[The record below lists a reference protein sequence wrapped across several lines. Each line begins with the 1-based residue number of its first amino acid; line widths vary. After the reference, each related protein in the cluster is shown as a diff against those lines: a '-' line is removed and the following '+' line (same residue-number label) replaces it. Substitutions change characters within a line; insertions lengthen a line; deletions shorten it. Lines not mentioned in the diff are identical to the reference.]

1 LDGRVSGREPAAV
14 KRVNLALQGG
24 GSHGAYTWG
33 ALDALLEDQRI
44 EIAGVS
50 GASAGA
56 MNAVVLA
63 AGLQVGGRDGA
74 RKNLAKFWLAVS
86 QEGVLA
92 TSVRPLFDAWVGAW
106 KAFFLPPG
114 WLDALSQAS
123 SPYSFN
129 PLNMDPLGSYL
140 AHVVD
145 FEQLRAGSSPKL
157 FVAATNVRTGQ
168 GEVFRR
174 DVLTQH
180 HVLAS
185 ACLPHLFQSVLID
198 GVPYWDGGYS
208 GNPPLWP
215 LFFETDCND
224 CVIIQI
230 NPIERDETPK
240 SAQEIGNRIDEITY
254 NAGLLAELRAADF
267 VKRLIDEGA
276 LTGPNYRRELLH
288 RIGGDGKLETF
299 GAETKL
305 DSSWTFLTMLRDL
318 GRDSAEQ
325 WLKANFDAIG
335 ETSTLDVAATLR
347 KPDSPPAAVP

>member
-1 LDGRVSGREPAAV
+1 VTARRAKPALV

-33 ALDALLEDQRI
+33 ALDALLEDPRI
-44 EIAGVS
+44 EIVGIS

-63 AGLQVGGRDGA
+63 AGMQAGGREGA
-74 RKNLAKFWLAVS
+74 REKLAAFWLAVS
-86 QEGVLA
+86 QEGAL
-92 TSVRPLFDAWVGAW
+92 SDGMRPFFDAWMGAW
-106 KAFFLPPG
+106 KSLAPPG
-114 WLDALSQAS
+114 WLDAISQVA
-123 SPYSFN
+123 SPYDFN
-129 PLNMDPLGSYL
+129 PLNDDPLRGYL
-140 AHVVD
+140 GGVVD
-145 FEQLRAGSSPKL
+145 FERLRSGSSPKL
-157 FVAATNVRTGQ
+157 FIAATNVRTGK
-168 GEVFRR
+168 GEIFRR
-174 DVLTQH
+174 DILTAE

-215 LFFETDCND
+215 LFYETDCND
-224 CVIIQI
+224 CVIVQI

-240 SAQEIGNRIDEITY
+240 SAQDIGNRINEITF
-254 NAGLLAELRAADF
+254 NAGLLAELRAVDF
-267 VKRLIDEGA
+267 VKRLINDGVLKA
-276 LTGPNYRRELLH
+276 ANYRRVLLH

-318 GRDSAEQ
+318 GRDSAEE
-325 WLKANFDAIG
+325 WLKVNFDAIG
-335 ETSTLDVAATLR
+335 EASTLDVARALSA
-347 KPDSPPAAVP
+347 PDRAPAAPM